1 MGSID
6 AYESAKGRRYRVRWR
21 DPEHQ
26 QREKRGFRTKREA
39 ELYNATVEVAMM
51 KGTYF
56 EASQSKITVGEL
68 AAEWLANKEQALKP
82 SSFSPI
88 RIAWRVYVEPR
99 WAATPIGA
107 IRPSAVE
114 KWIR

>member
-56 EASQSKITVGEL
+56 EASQSKITVGEGQVP
-68 AAEWLANKEQALKP
+68 W
-82 SSFSPI
+82 SGVTVS
-88 RIAWRVYVEPR
+88 
-99 WAATPIGA
+99 
-107 IRPSAVE
+107 
-114 KWIR
+114 